1 MADLKIQGE
10 VVVDAS
16 QAESALDRVGS
27 KAESMAA
34 EVGQSAGQAGR
45 AVDGIGDK
53 AEITTRFTIAVD
65 LDIFAKKHGPRPARN
80 HRGVGAVRI
89 LTRTEHV
96 EIPQTDR

>member
-1 MADLKIQGE
+1 MSDLKIQGE

-34 EVGQSAGQAGR
+34 GVGQSAGQAGK

-53 AEITTRFTIAVD
+53 AETGVY
-65 LDIFAKKHGPRPARN
+65 KKTYETKTKH
-80 HRGVGAVRI
+80 
-89 LTRTEHV
+89 THV
-96 EIPQTDR
+96 T